1 MSVFDSIQF
10 NPMAIAT
17 FSTGIRYRLFSPI
30 DIRMFGGWMSLRNPH
45 EIRWTAEEDLGYVGE
60 QLAIFQLPTLD
71 PTPYEKT
78 AAGYEVFMGDLL
90 EMVGFMQDEDEH
102 EMERMHSYLMGYS
115 IYFQLLMVPVLTV
128 DYDFK

>member
-1 MSVFDSIQF
+1 
-10 NPMAIAT
+10 MAITT
-17 FSTGIRYRLFSPI
+17 FSTGIRYKLFSPL

-78 AAGYEVFMGDLL
+78 VAGYETFMGDLL
-90 EMVGFMQDEDEH
+90 QIVGYMMEDEDEN
-102 EMERMHSYLMGYS
+102 ERMHCYLMGYS
-115 IYFQLLMVPVLTV
+115 IYFQLLMAPVLTV
-128 DYDFK
+128 DYDFGNVRM